1 MDGKYGQTEH
11 TDTKYVSRRQS
22 GCQFDEVSVTSLI
35 DDVPVD
41 YPCLS
46 LILSLSQ
53 PMDGC
58 VAWHACF
65 TLIIAL
71 LLHIC

>member
-35 DDVPVD
+35 DDVTVNYPYVVS
-41 YPCLS
+41 YPCS
-46 LILSLSQ
+46 YPRIR
-53 PMDGC
+53 DYIRI
-58 VAWHACF
+58 VH
-65 TLIIAL
+65 
-71 LLHIC
+71 

>member
-35 DDVPVD
+35 DDVTVN
-41 YPCLS
+41 YPCVVTY
-46 LILSLSQ
+46 
-53 PMDGC
+53 PC
-58 VAWHACF
+58 
-65 TLIIAL
+65 
-71 LLHIC
+71 